1 MEKAFVAQ
9 RVATKLFATEAAV
22 DKAMVE
28 ATELMA
34 DMQKARQDVNASLVF
49 ADEAQVKLMDAIRA
63 LGHGRRAR
71 PARRSQAAPR
81 HPHQDDRRA
90 GQESP
95 ERPPDC
101 HHAGS
106 RLKPNLGCNSL
117 TG

>member
-34 DMQKARQDVNASLVF
+34 DMLKARQDVNASLVF

-63 LGHGRRAR
+63 LSEARSAMVGVHGQLGEAKLRLGIRTKMIGELDKNLLSAR
-71 PARRSQAAPR
+71 QAVTMR
-81 HPHQDDRRA
+81 EV
-90 GQESP
+90 G
-95 ERPPDC
+95 
-101 HHAGS
+101 
-106 RLKPNLGCNSL
+106 
-117 TG
+117 

>member
-34 DMQKARQDVNASLVF
+34 DMLKARQDVNASLVF

-63 LGHGRRAR
+63 LSEARSAMVGVHGQLGEAKLRLGIRTKMAGELEKNLLSITQ
-71 PARRSQAAPR
+71 PAKTLR
-81 HPHQDDRRA
+81 DV
-90 GQESP
+90 G
-95 ERPPDC
+95 
-101 HHAGS
+101 
-106 RLKPNLGCNSL
+106 
-117 TG
+117 